1 MRVKS
6 KDWINKMAIL
16 VLGAAVYAI
25 GYRFFIEPSH
35 LVLGGATGLATLLN
49 YLFFV
54 PVGIGFL
61 IVNLPLLV
69 LGWILHGFYSVV
81 RSAFGI
87 IVSALALDLF
97 AVSPV
102 LLMPPALG
110 AALGGACSAVGIALL
125 LWEDFTTGGTE
136 LAAILIHERFSRL
149 AVGKAVLL
157 IDSAIVLF
165 SVFLMERT
173 EMLVYSVILNLSFAV
188 TLDGLLDLKPL
199 KNGE

>member
-1 MRVKS
+1 MIR
-6 KDWINKMAIL
+6 AFIL
-16 VLGAAVYAI
+16 T
-25 GYRFFIEPSH
+25 P
-35 LVLGGATGLATLLN
+35 TQLLRW
-49 YLFFV
+49 LS
-54 PVGIGFL
+54 
-61 IVNLPLLV
+61 NLQKWKLNSSDFLV

-81 RSAFGI
+81 RSVFGI

-188 TLDGLLDLKPL
+188 TLDGLLALKPL

>member
-16 VLGAAVYAI
+16 VLGASVYAI

-102 LLMPPALG
+102 LLMPPAVG